1 MKELKVWVV
10 EQVQWAET
18 TLKGRSGPEKKSSVL
33 RRIDELAEL
42 PWYLDWMTD
51 EKVLGGLVDWAVAKL
66 NLAKLNRM
74 FGRDF
79 AEEKADA
86 EMVANADVRTE
97 TGESLDARADAL
109 VRESG
114 APVGG

>member
-1 MKELKVWVV
+1 MWVV

-18 TLKGRSGPEKKSSVL
+18 ALKGQSGPEKKSSVL

-51 EKVLGGLVDWAVAKL
+51 EKVLGGLIDWAV
-66 NLAKLNRM
+66 AKLNRM

-97 TGESLDARADAL
+97 TGEPLDARADAL
-109 VRESG
+109 VRGSG